1 MRVRTFGY
9 VPFIYLEIRRDWIM
23 TKSEAYILRRKKRI
37 KLKDIAEHLHC
48 SVQLLSYYER
58 DERNINP
65 QLEQGYYKF
74 ILQKT

>member
-1 MRVRTFGY
+1 M
-9 VPFIYLEIRRDWIM
+9 LDM

-48 SVQLLSYYER
+48 SVQLLSFYER